1 MAVPPA
7 SSQQHHDPSQQH
19 HDPRS
24 PKSSDVSGSAAARM
38 RRPRVRTPPPPPPIS
53 PVHSPIN
60 CVAQSDSLAISALYS
75 LPSGRWCRQTYHCTF
90 CRESV
95 LAHAHA
101 SLTHPRTLSL
111 ILRSLSHSFSLP
123 PLILS
128 RPPAISLEQACLCLC
143 PHISLSLAR
152 ARSLAHA
159 CYDNVIKQ
167 LF

>member
-1 MAVPPA
+1 VAVPPA
-7 SSQQHHDPSQQH
+7 RCPPAVNGINHAPRKGHPNLLTSHEAPQHACDAP
-19 HDPRS
+19 DYAPR
-24 PKSSDVSGSAAARM
+24 
-38 RRPRVRTPPPPPPIS
+38 PPAPTS
-53 PVHSPIN
+53 LVHSPRN
-60 CVAQSDSLAISALYS
+60 RVAQSVSLAISALYS
-75 LPSGRWCRQTYHCTF
+75 LPGGRWCRQTYHCTF